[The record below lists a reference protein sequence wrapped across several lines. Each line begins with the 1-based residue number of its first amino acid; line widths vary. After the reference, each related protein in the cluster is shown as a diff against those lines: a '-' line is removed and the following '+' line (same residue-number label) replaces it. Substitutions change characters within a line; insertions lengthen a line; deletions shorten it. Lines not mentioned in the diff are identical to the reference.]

1 MLSTRQE
8 IKLCL
13 VSSYAVQWEE
23 ACFPGMVLLQCF
35 GGGSKDFPMDF
46 YNTAFP
52 MVRLFLWLGGAFL
65 PHLATK
71 QVEGCKSVQKRF
83 GKMVCKNGLKISGTG
98 RKSGWIFVLVS
109 PGKKDKSEFRQSFE
123 IQSPV
128 QMSHTADEAPF
139 YILLK
144 SLELPWA
151 TQW

>member
-13 VSSYAVQWEE
+13 VSSYAVHWEE

-35 GGGSKDFPMDF
+35 GGGLKIFLWIS
-46 YNTAFP
+46 TTQ
-52 MVRLFLWLGGAFL
+52 LFLWLGSAFL
-65 PHLATK
+65 RHLATK